1 MGEDHKKV
9 AALVDDTLIGMQR
22 DPIQH
27 YEKKNG
33 SWKKSERGMKAAM
46 G

>member
-1 MGEDHKKV
+1 MGDDYNKV
-9 AALVDDTLIGMQR
+9 AALVDDALRGMQR

-33 SWKKSERGMKAAM
+33 RFTKGERGMKAAM